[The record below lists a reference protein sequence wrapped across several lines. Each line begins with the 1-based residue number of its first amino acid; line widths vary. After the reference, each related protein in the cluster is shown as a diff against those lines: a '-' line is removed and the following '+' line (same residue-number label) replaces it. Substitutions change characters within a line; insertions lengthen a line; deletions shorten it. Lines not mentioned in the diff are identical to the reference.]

1 MSADL
6 QVTLSLTHTA
16 ITRFFKD
23 TTMSIEHPPLKSG
36 PIDFS
41 YFWHVIRVMIGH
53 DLTDKETM
61 TNIKTFREQPPKRL
75 VTL

>member
-1 MSADL
+1 MFSADPDNVCGPTGDL
-6 QVTLSLTHTA
+6 VTDSH
-16 ITRFFKD
+16 
-23 TTMSIEHPPLKSG
+23 
-36 PIDFS
+36 
-41 YFWHVIRVMIGH
+41 FWHVIRVMIGH